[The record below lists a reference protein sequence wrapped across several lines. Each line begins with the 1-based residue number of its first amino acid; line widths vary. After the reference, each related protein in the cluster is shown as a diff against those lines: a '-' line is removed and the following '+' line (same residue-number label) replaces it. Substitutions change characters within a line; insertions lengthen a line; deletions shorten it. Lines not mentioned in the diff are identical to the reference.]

1 MALSTR
7 YSGIPAVPTT
17 GVDEWQSRMLSA
29 IKENVE
35 LLAGIRGESDLASKA
50 ITKAQVSI
58 SDPVAQV
65 MTNVSAA
72 GAGTNVLTS
81 FSISGNV
88 VTVTGQA
95 SVPVLDDYTNLVVDV
110 QSLANDVA
118 NLRATVQLLLT
129 QLRS

>member
-7 YSGIPAVPTT
+7 YSGIPAIPTT

-58 SDPVAQV
+58 SDPAAQV

-81 FSISGNV
+81 FSIAGDV
-88 VTVTGQA
+88 VTITGQA

>member
-1 MALSTR
+1 
-7 YSGIPAVPTT
+7 
-17 GVDEWQSRMLSA
+17 
-29 IKENVE
+29 
-35 LLAGIRGESDLASKA
+35 
-50 ITKAQVSI
+50 
-58 SDPVAQV
+58 

-81 FSISGNV
+81 FSISGDV

>member
-1 MALSTR
+1 
-7 YSGIPAVPTT
+7 
-17 GVDEWQSRMLSA
+17 MLSA

-58 SDPVAQV
+58 SNPVAQV

-81 FSISGNV
+81 FSISGDV

>member
-35 LLAGIRGESDLASKA
+35 LLAGIRGESDLAGKA

-58 SDPVAQV
+58 SNPVAQV

-81 FSISGNV
+81 FSISGDV

>member
-81 FSISGNV
+81 FSISGDV

>member
-7 YSGIPAVPTT
+7 YSGIPAIPTT

-81 FSISGNV
+81 FSISGDV
-88 VTVTGQA
+88 VTITGQA

>member
-88 VTVTGQA
+88 VTITGQA

>member
-58 SDPVAQV
+58 SNPVAQV

-81 FSISGNV
+81 FSISGDV